1 MWSIV
6 AVNYSVAQTKSMA
19 EKIEDEE
26 YEMSK
31 PLARF
36 ADDEDLEKMLKE
48 RLRDGDPM
56 LMFTKKTKSLS
67 TNKKQ
72 GNYHFSVYMGE
83 TWISTNYIMMSC
95 LCIQE

>member
-1 MWSIV
+1 
-6 AVNYSVAQTKSMA
+6 MA
-19 EKIEDEE
+19 EKIQDEE

-56 LMFTKKTKSLS
+56 LMFTKKTKSLA
-67 TNKKQ
+67 TNRKQ
-72 GNYHFSVYMGE
+72 GNY
-83 TWISTNYIMMSC
+83 
-95 LCIQE
+95 